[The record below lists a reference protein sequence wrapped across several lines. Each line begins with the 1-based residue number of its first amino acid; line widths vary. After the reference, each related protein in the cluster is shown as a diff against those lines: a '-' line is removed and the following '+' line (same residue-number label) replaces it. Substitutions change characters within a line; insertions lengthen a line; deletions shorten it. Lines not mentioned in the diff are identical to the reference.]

1 MPLNLLALEA
11 SSTSIDVIF
20 LTDINYESISN
31 LLTDNTL
38 TVDAAELQG
47 LLAGML
53 SGGMSLSDREWQNAI
68 ADMLN
73 AGEPL
78 PQAVS
83 SIADEVFAQ
92 LCQQML
98 DSDFALQLCLP
109 DDDSPINERGAALI
123 NYVQGFMAGFGLHQ
137 NDLSQCSD
145 DVKEALED
153 FSEIARMEDAMNDDE
168 ESEQALFEVQEY
180 VRISTMLCFNE
191 LGHSPLDD
199 AEAPPTVH

>member
-1 MPLNLLALEA
+1 MDA
-11 SSTSIDVIF
+11 S
-20 LTDINYESISN
+20 
-31 LLTDNTL
+31 
-38 TVDAAELQG
+38 ELQG

-53 SGGMSLSDREWQNAI
+53 AGGMSLSDRDWKNAV

-73 AGEPL
+73 GGEPL
-78 PQAVS
+78 PEES
-83 SIADEVFAQ
+83 SQSADELFAQ

-98 DSDFALQLCLP
+98 DSDFTLQLCLP
-109 DDDSPINERGAALI
+109 DDESPINERGAALI
-123 NYVQGFMAGFGLHQ
+123 AYVQGFLAGFGLYQ
-137 NDLSQCSD
+137 NDLSRCSD